1 MLAAALVWW
10 SYTSNVGAGL
20 DSLAAKGKLTA
31 QIVAAA
37 EVYPL
42 WDLDQTGG
50 MAVLEGPFTD
60 PDMIGAAVL
69 EHGKLFVTRGDAS
82 ARGGAAFASL
92 IIRDGRPIGEFRLTI
107 GTANVYRRAMRQAVI
122 LSGTAAA
129 ALLALLALLAL
140 ITRTVTRPVHMM
152 TARMDG
158 LVRGDLVT
166 AIPAMHRRDE
176 IGRMARAVE
185 VFRREAVEKR
195 RLEAA
200 AVAAAAQ
207 QGLVVDSLASGL
219 ARLALGDL
227 TTALHAAFAPEYE
240 RLRTDFNAT
249 AAGLRDAMTAILA
262 NTAAIRCGAGDIAL
276 ASDELSR
283 RTEQQAAS
291 LAQTAAALD
300 DITATVKRSAA
311 GAGRANGVVQQAR
324 VDADHSFALM
334 QDAVAAMGEIEGSAQ
349 QIAQIIGLID
359 SIAAQTKLLAL
370 NARVEAAR
378 AGDAGLAFAVVASE
392 VGALAQHSAL
402 AAKEIKALI
411 GASTR
416 QIGRGVTLVGET
428 GQALGRIVGQA
439 GQITDA
445 IAAIA
450 CSAQAQAT
458 GLQQVNVAV
467 SQMDRV
473 TKQNAAMAERSTA
486 ASHLLQQDAEELTR
500 LTGRFQ
506 VGKVPKPA
514 GRGTVAPT
522 AHGQNSSSVSRSV
535 GRP

>member
-1 MLAAALVWW
+1 VTLPRRSLALQFALPIAIVLTMLAAALVWW

-92 IIRDGRPIGEFRLTI
+92 IIRDGRPIGEFR
-107 GTANVYRRAMRQAVI
+107 
-122 LSGTAAA
+122 TAAA